1 MRLDLAF
8 EPLAFLL
15 VGEKRSLVVIEAAL
29 MAVQFLFDLRDMLRE
44 SGDLLCQR
52 ADPVIENL
60 QTDGVLNVGK
70 H

>member
-1 MRLDLAF
+1 MGLDLAF
-8 EPLAFLL
+8 EALAVSL
-15 VGEKRSLVVIEAAL
+15 VGEKRGFVVIEAAL
-29 MAVQFLFDLRDMLRE
+29 MAAELLLNFGDVFRE

-60 QTDGVLNVGK
+60 ETDGVLNIGK